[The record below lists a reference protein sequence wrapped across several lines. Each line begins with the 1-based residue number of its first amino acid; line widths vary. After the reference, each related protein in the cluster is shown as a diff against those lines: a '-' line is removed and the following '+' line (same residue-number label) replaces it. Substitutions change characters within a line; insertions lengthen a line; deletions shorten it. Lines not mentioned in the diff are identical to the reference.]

1 MVYTPPEERYSEMV
15 YNRCGNSGLK
25 LPALSL
31 GLWHNFGGVDSF
43 ENGRLL
49 VRKAFDAG
57 ITHFDL
63 ANNYGPPPGSA
74 EETFGRILKSDLA
87 PYRDELIVSTK
98 AGYRMWP
105 GPYGERGSR
114 KSMLASLDQSL
125 KRLGLEYVDI
135 FYSHRFD
142 AETPLEETMQAL
154 DHAVRQGKA
163 LYVGIS
169 NYGAEQ
175 TKRAVDIL
183 KSLGTPCLI
192 HQMHYSMYERRP
204 EQGLQQT
211 LAEEGVG
218 SIAYSPL
225 ARGLLTDRYLRSI
238 PADSRAAGG
247 SVFLNASDITEEKLD
262 KSRKLNR
269 MAEERGQSL
278 AQMAIAWV
286 LREGRVTSALVGAS
300 KTEQLDD
307 VIGSLRKPNFTQDEL
322 ERIERILSGE
332 DGGA

>member
-1 MVYTPPEERYSEMV
+1 MAYTASEDRYSDML
-15 YNRCGNSGLK
+15 YNRCGKSGLK

-31 GLWHNFGGVDSF
+31 GLWHNFGGSDSF
-43 ENGRLL
+43 ENGREL

-74 EETFGRILKSDLA
+74 EETFGRILKHDLA
-87 PYRDELIVSTK
+87 AYRDELIVATK

-114 KSMLASLDQSL
+114 KSMLSSLDQSL
-125 KRLGLEYVDI
+125 KRLGMEYVDI
-135 FYSHRFD
+135 YYSHRYD

-154 DHAVRQGKA
+154 DQAVRQGKA

-175 TKRAVDIL
+175 TKKAVDIL
-183 KSLGTPCLI
+183 RSLRTPCLI
-192 HQMHYSMYERRP
+192 HQMHYSMYERSP
-204 EQGLQQT
+204 EGALQQT
-211 LAEEGVG
+211 LAEAGVG

-225 ARGLLTDRYLRSI
+225 ARGLLTDRYLKSI
-238 PADSRAAGG
+238 PADSRAAGN
-247 SVFLNASDITEEKLD
+247 SVFLNASDITEEKLG
-262 KSRKLNR
+262 KSRRLNEL
-269 MAEERGQSL
+269 AEERGQTL

-286 LREGRVTSALVGAS
+286 LRQGRVTSALVGVSRA
-300 KTEQLDD
+300 EQLAD
-307 VIGSLRKPNFTQDEL
+307 VIGSLKRMDFGAEEL
-322 ERIERILSGE
+322 ERIERILSE
-332 DGGA
+332 